1 MSLTSG
7 LPPHR
12 RLFLGFCLLLIVVI
26 IWVISGELT
35 TSIFKDFNYVNNKP
49 FFATYFET
57 SLFML
62 YLVGFVFWKPWRRQ
76 CLDCFNR
83 PKSLPFSLSD
93 SSDDEEAPDIPPT
106 EPLLSDPLYV
116 PVKFDESDKE
126 DYMETENPDSQVH
139 VRFSNL
145 MEVRHLADCQAD
157 EAMLARMSYQA
168 TQAAK
173 VSIIESYKWTVTD
186 VAKISFMF
194 CMVWFLANFSY
205 HKAMNDKN
213 PVVMTTASST
223 SSLFTLLL
231 AGVFPSSPGD
241 KFTLTKLVSVLAC
254 IAGVF
259 LVVFSKEPE
268 LGDYQ
273 LGAAWGMSSSIFYA
287 IYLVMLRRKV
297 DNEDKLDIPMFFG
310 PVAVVS
316 FIKLILVFKHFM
328 SRSKILG
335 WGCFLTSSLIG
346 TLSLSLTIPLTV
358 LVEIYY
364 SDMSYNLL
372 FFIGCAPVV
381 VSFLLVSLLH
391 YYDDWDPVWV
401 AFALLLRIIKH
412 ITCCLWRGKWKHRTP
427 EDPEQTERLISL
439 HNLTDTRE
447 GEQECC

>member
-1 MSLTSG
+1 MCF
-7 LPPHR
+7 HF
-12 RLFLGFCLLLIVVI
+12 LFL
-26 IWVISGELT
+26 
-35 TSIFKDFNYVNNKP
+35 
-49 FFATYFET
+49 
-57 SLFML
+57 
-62 YLVGFVFWKPWRRQ
+62 Q
-76 CLDCFNR
+76 
-83 PKSLPFSLSD
+83 PFSLSD

-310 PVAVVS
+310 FVGLFNFILIWPGIFVLHYSS
-316 FIKLILVFKHFM
+316 FETFEFPSWKVWVYLVLNGLFGTVL
-328 SRSKILG
+328 SEVLWL

>member
-1 MSLTSG
+1 M
-7 LPPHR
+7 
-12 RLFLGFCLLLIVVI
+12 VI
-26 IWVISGELT
+26 
-35 TSIFKDFNYVNNKP
+35 FNDFAPAKDRP

-62 YLVGFVFWKPWRRQ
+62 YLVGFIFWRPWRRQ
-76 CLDCFNR
+76 CLDCFNK
-83 PKSLPFSLSD
+83 PKSLPFSLSE
-93 SSDDEEAPDIPPT
+93 SSDDEDAPDIPPT

-116 PVKFDESDKE
+116 PVKFEESDKE
-126 DYMETENPDSQVH
+126 DFMETELHDSQGH

-173 VSIIESYKWTVTD
+173 EAIIESYKLTVSD

-194 CMVWFLANFSY
+194 CMVWFVANFSY
-205 HKAMNDKN
+205 HKAMTDEN
-213 PVVMTTASST
+213 PVMVTTAIST

-231 AGVFPSSPGD
+231 GGIFPSTSGD

-259 LVVFSKEPE
+259 LVVFSKDPE
-268 LGDYQ
+268 LGDFQ
-273 LGAAWGMSSSIFYA
+273 LSIIWGMSSSIFYA

-310 PVAVVS
+310 FVGLFN
-316 FIKLILVFKHFM
+316 FILIWPGIFVLHYSSYETFEFPSWKVWVYLVMNGLFGTVL
-328 SRSKILG
+328 SEVLWL

-358 LVEIYY
+358 LVEIFY
-364 SDMSYNLL
+364 SDNAAYNLL
-372 FFIGCAPVV
+372 FFLGSAPVV
-381 VSFLLVSLLH
+381 ISFVIVIFLH
-391 YYDDWDPVWV
+391 CYDDWDPVWV
-401 AFALLLRIIKH
+401 GFSLLLRLLRH
-412 ITCCLWRGKWKHRTP
+412 LTCWLWQGKWKRKTP
-427 EDPEQTERLISL
+427 EDPEQTERLIGMHTLS
-439 HNLTDTRE
+439 DSRE
-447 GEQECC
+447 GEQDCC